1 MLGRTPVAL
10 QTLSNS
16 YDKLKK
22 DTDSFLK
29 KFKKFKKS
37 NPDVKESENVLALSE
52 ECKSLANELEG
63 LTKEIDLLE
72 NKDPKQQKNFDSKKK
87 SLLKKVATQQ
97 KLVSDAYDVIVQQT
111 ASEENEGNKNGEST
125 KDTDSVGKAAA
136 KSTTTK
142 KKQKEISEKQNRSKK
157 ENNNNSSKK
166 GSQSGSSISGN
177 ILGNHEKEINE
188 DISEN
193 VDELDESDDDDDDD
207 DDEDDDDDDDDNE
220 EDDDDEEEEEGAT
233 STTGAAST
241 SATASSSGPASSTSV
256 AVTENDDVSKVKSFT
271 SSHSSSKSKLKILK
285 QKSDSEKSPTQVV
298 PTPDPHEGPAAATT
312 TTTTTTESQSSV
324 TNQKKKGLKSKLI
337 ADMKSVL
344 KHNLRPKEKLPPKTK
359 EPLEEEDEGKKE
371 EEESDEEEVEEESD
385 EYEAEEEKEDV
396 GKVDEEEGDST
407 NEEDDDDEEEE
418 SESDEEV
425 ELPTKYFVALSNY
438 EKEETNDLS
447 FKKGEVLKIVQAH
460 RNGWWLA
467 ENKDGFRGLVPSTYL
482 QMRSTTDVDD
492 DDEEEEDSTE
502 ESAKDEGESDS
513 DDNFEEEEEKE
524 KENEED
530 SDMDEDVKVDSG
542 GDKPKIRSAKQL
554 WQTIKE
560 SIQEQSIV
568 DVLQAKGTVP
578 SGFRPSTLS
587 SLWAANSEYR
597 MEKALHPS
605 LSKTAMGYTD
615 LFYSPSDK
623 HICPYSVNILKIGS
637 IQSCRNIPQTGP
649 GIDVQCRCVRVCIF
663 DGKNVLSNIHTIK
676 VQSVDKSQKSWSF
689 SSRVSDNM
697 DVSLHTEFFVRTNY
711 SGNQISLLFELC
723 LSYTQQ
729 DTQEQGVFSCGWT
742 KLLLNEETITNR
754 SYELPLH
761 GGTPYDRGIPLD
773 SRFSNA
779 VEENSFLSLFTGHQK
794 PTLVV
799 KIFPPKKEQ
808 KDVLNSLPHTI
819 IGNACLMHFYALYRN
834 ILAKTLLRDRTDSD
848 NTELISSSVLA
859 SFPLVADQFDMMQL
873 LRDTWIEKQKEM
885 SRTARRDSNNH
896 KKMFIDSFLE
906 TVYPFSHILTPGGP
920 ATGIDTSQRQ
930 YDAIQKFKEL
940 KSERGST
947 LAVLLSDDFTYEP
960 MRLNEVT
967 FSVLKDNESISEA

>member
-1 MLGRTPVAL
+1 MLGKTPVAL

-22 DTDSFLK
+22 DTDLFLK
-29 KFKKFKKS
+29 KFKKFKKL
-37 NPDVKESENVLALSE
+37 NPDVKESENVSALSE
-52 ECKSLANELEG
+52 ECKSLANELES
-63 LTKEIDLLE
+63 LTKEINLLE

-97 KLVSDAYDVIVQQT
+97 KLVSDTYDVIVQQT
-111 ASEENEGNKNGEST
+111 TPEESEVSRKVEST
-125 KDTDSVGKAAA
+125 KDRDTGEKAAA
-136 KSTTTK
+136 KRITTK

-157 ENNNNSSKK
+157 ENNNNSSKRD
-166 GSQSGSSISGN
+166 SQSGSTISGKS
-177 ILGNHEKEINE
+177 IAGDSEKEINE

-193 VDELDESDDDDDDD
+193 VDECDESNDDDD
-207 DDEDDDDDDDDNE
+207 DDEDDGDNE
-220 EDDDDEEEEEGAT
+220 EDDNDEEEEE
-233 STTGAAST
+233 GAAST
-241 SATASSSGPASSTSV
+241 SATASTSGPASSTSV
-256 AVTENDDVSKVKSFT
+256 AVTEDEDVGKVKSFK
-271 SSHSSSKSKLKILK
+271 SSHSSSKSKSKILN
-285 QKSDSEKSPTQVV
+285 QKSKSEKSPTQVV
-298 PTPDPHEGPAAATT
+298 PTPDPHEGQAAAATT
-312 TTTTTTESQSSV
+312 TESESSV

-344 KHNLRPKEKLPPKTK
+344 KHNLHHKEKLPSKTK
-359 EPLEEEDEGKKE
+359 ELLEEEDEGKKEEKDEGKKEE

-385 EYEAEEEKEDV
+385 EEEAEEELS
-396 GKVDEEEGDST
+396 KVDEEKEDST
-407 NEEDDDDEEEE
+407 NEEDDDEEEEEEE
-418 SESDEEV
+418 SDEEM
-425 ELPTKYFVALSNY
+425 ELPTKYFIALSNY
-438 EKEETNDLS
+438 EKEETSDLS

-467 ENKDGFRGLVPSTYL
+467 ENNDGFQGLVPSTYL
-482 QMRSTTDVDD
+482 QMRSPT
-492 DDEEEEDSTE
+492 DDEEEEEEDSAE
-502 ESAKDEGESDS
+502 ESRKDEGESDS
-513 DDNFEEEEEKE
+513 DDNSEEEEKE
-524 KENEED
+524 NEEEED
-530 SDMDEDVKVDSG
+530 SDIDEDVKVESG
-542 GDKPKIRSAKQL
+542 GDKPKTRSAKQL

-605 LSKTAMGYTD
+605 LSKTAMSYTD

-623 HICPYSVNILKIGS
+623 QICPYSVNILKIVS

-649 GIDVQCRCVRVCIF
+649 GIDVQCRCIRVCIF

-676 VQSVDKSQKSWSF
+676 VQSVDKSQKSWNF

-711 SGNQISLLFELC
+711 SGNQINLLFELC

-729 DTQEQGVFSCGWT
+729 DTQEQGIFSCGWT
-742 KLLLNEETITNR
+742 KLLLSEETMTNR
-754 SYELPLH
+754 TYELPLH

-799 KIFPPKKEQ
+799 KVFPPKKEQ

-819 IGNACLMHFYALYRN
+819 IGNVCLMHFYALYRN
-834 ILAKTLLRDRTDSD
+834 ILAKALLRDRIDSD

-873 LRDTWIEKQKEM
+873 LRDTWIEKQKER
-885 SRTARRDSNNH
+885 SRTARRDSNTH

-906 TVYPFSHILTPGGP
+906 TVYPFSHILTPGVP
-920 ATGIDTSQRQ
+920 TTGIDTSQRQ
-930 YDAIQKFKEL
+930 YDAIRKFKDL

-960 MRLNEVT
+960 MKLSEVT
-967 FSVLKDNESISEA
+967 FSVLKDNEFISEA